1 MAKWIFTA
9 KDNGGKQQVIKVTAA
24 SKTEAIDKGFKK
36 ANRKA
41 VGDITVWNCR
51 LHSA

>member
-24 SKTEAIDKGFKK
+24 SKPEAIDKGFKK

-41 VGDITVWNCR
+41 AGDITTWNCR